1 MEKPIAYNYV
11 KAEEEIARLRAE
23 VKEKQSEIY
32 ELNRKIGKLEIQ
44 YRLAEIEGR
53 KE

>member
-1 MEKPIAYNYV
+1 MSDLIGIK
-11 KAEEEIARLRAE
+11 EEIARLEAE
-23 VKEKQSEIY
+23 LKEKQSEIY

-53 KE
+53 ERRE

>member
-11 KAEEEIARLRAE
+11 KAEEAIARLEAE
-23 VKEKQSEIY
+23 VKAKQAEIY
-32 ELNRKIGKLEIQ
+32 ELNKKIGKLQIQ
-44 YRLAEIEGR
+44 YRLAEIEEG